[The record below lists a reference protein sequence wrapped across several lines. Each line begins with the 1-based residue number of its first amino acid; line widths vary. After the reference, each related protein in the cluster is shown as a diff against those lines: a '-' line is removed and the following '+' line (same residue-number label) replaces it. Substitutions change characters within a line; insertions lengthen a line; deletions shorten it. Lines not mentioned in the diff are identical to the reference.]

1 MQHPL
6 FLQVSHKIAQ
16 LQDILE
22 DQVTLSSSYSTSV
35 DKEALEE
42 LKSILKSLHNLFVKL
57 REALEKK
64 VSSPDND
71 DAVKFNTLVAKYERS
86 VDSLFSGLALDE
98 SQKKE
103 LTEFKLPAEFLIPER
118 NKSEFPYSGRYRD
131 NIEQPNESDEEEGV
145 TITASADPMA
155 SMQQNKS
162 VRFKQKLIE
171 SSPPKLFKPYKDD
184 IDEELD
190 IHNDNQNNKI
200 NDGGNGNGRYKDSLF
215 ETMDP
220 DSSEIDNPPID
231 LSNRQIFIHNQQQF
245 SHQDDRLDELH
256 NSIKQQ
262 REISMHINRETSDQF
277 VLLNDLERGI
287 ESSNSRLIRSTN
299 KLQQYR
305 DALKKRGD
313 WMCIIILTFVLL
325 VLLVLLK
332 WSKKKSLGICFL
344 YKPEH
349 NV

>member
-6 FLQVSHKIAQ
+6 FLQVSDKIAQ

-22 DQVTLSSSYSTSV
+22 DQLTLSSSYSASI
-35 DKEALEE
+35 DKDALEE
-42 LKSILKSLHNLFVKL
+42 LKPILESSYSAFVKL
-57 REALEKK
+57 RDALVKQA
-64 VSSPDND
+64 SSPGGND
-71 DAVKFNTLVAKYERS
+71 TESFNTLVAKYERS
-86 VDSLFSGLALDE
+86 VDSLLSGFALDE
-98 SQKKE
+98 TQKKE
-103 LTEFKLPAEFLIPER
+103 MTKFKLPANFFIPVR
-118 NKSEFPYSGRYRD
+118 SEPEDPYARRYRD
-131 NIEQPNESDEEEGV
+131 DIEQVLESDEGEHDAKISV
-145 TITASADPMA
+145 SAD
-155 SMQQNKS
+155 STINVHQNKS

-171 SSPPKLFKPYKDD
+171 SAPPKLFKPYKDNM
-184 IDEELD
+184 DEELH
-190 IHNDNQNNKI
+190 IRNNGQNN
-200 NDGGNGNGRYKDSLF
+200 NSSNSGNGNGRYKDSLF

-231 LSNRQIFIHNQQQF
+231 LSDRQIFIHNQQQF
-245 SHQDDRLDELH
+245 AHQDDRLDELH

-287 ESSNSRLIRSTN
+287 ESSNSRLIRSTS

-305 DALKKRGD
+305 EALKKRGD

-332 WSKKKSLGICFL
+332 
-344 YKPEH
+344 
-349 NV
+349 